1 MLNDSEGNAKRTMLI
16 GTALLTTLESLSA
29 RTDFKDLCDIRNA
42 GLILAHLLVFA
53 QSMNSS
59 CRLNENGWKH
69 RVLEKADELNI
80 IVGGVPG
87 IEEVLAEIRNVGDN
101 GELEDTT
108 SEEDSSAGDSNAG
121 DPNAG
126 DPNEESSGEEWST
139 DSDFDDFDN
148 CLLCYK
154 PKPWVA
160 VLTLE
165 SLKVGI
171 VRKWRYFNW
180 VVEV

>member
-29 RTDFKDLCDIRNA
+29 RTGFKDLGDIRNA
-42 GLILAHLLVFA
+42 GLILAHFLVFA

-80 IVGGVPG
+80 IVGGVPR

-101 GELEDTT
+101 GELKDT
-108 SEEDSSAGDSNAG
+108 SEEDLSGKASS
-121 DPNAG
+121 
-126 DPNEESSGEEWST
+126 EEWTT
-139 DSDFDDFDN
+139 DSDSEGFDN
-148 CLLCYK
+148 CLLSYK
-154 PKPWVA
+154 SKPWVG

-165 SLKVGI
+165 SLKAGT
-171 VRKWRYFNW
+171 VRKWGYINW
-180 VVEV
+180 PVEV

>member
-1 MLNDSEGNAKRTMLI
+1 MLI

-29 RTDFKDLCDIRNA
+29 TTDVKDLCDICNA

-101 GELEDTT
+101 GELKDTT
-108 SEEDSSAGDSNAG
+108 SKEDSSGKDLNEGDSNAG
-121 DPNAG
+121 DSN
-126 DPNEESSGEEWST
+126 EEWST

-165 SLKVGI
+165 SLKAGI

>member
-16 GTALLTTLESLSA
+16 GTALLMTLESLSA
-29 RTDFKDLCDIRNA
+29 RTDFKDLGDIRNA
-42 GLILAHLLVFA
+42 GLILAHFLVFA

-69 RVLEKADELNI
+69 RVLEIADELNI

-101 GELEDTT
+101 GELKDTT
-108 SEEDSSAGDSNAG
+108 SEEDLNGED
-121 DPNAG
+121 
-126 DPNEESSGEEWST
+126 SSGKASSEDWTT
-139 DSDFDDFDN
+139 DSDSAGFDN

-154 PKPWVA
+154 SKPWVG

-165 SLKVGI
+165 SLKAGT
-171 VRKWRYFNW
+171 VRKWGYFNW
-180 VVEV
+180 PVEV

>member
-16 GTALLTTLESLSA
+16 GTALLTTLEILSA
-29 RTDFKDLCDIRNA
+29 RTDSKDLCDIRNT
-42 GLILAHLLVFA
+42 GLILAHFLVFA
-53 QSMNSS
+53 QSMDSL

-80 IVGGVPG
+80 IIGGVSR
-87 IEEVLAEIRNVGDN
+87 IEEVLAEIRNEGDN
-101 GELEDTT
+101 GELKDTM
-108 SEEDSSAGDSNAG
+108 SEEDSSGEASA
-121 DPNAG
+121 
-126 DPNEESSGEEWST
+126 EEWST
-139 DSDFDDFDN
+139 DSDSEDFDN

-154 PKPWVA
+154 SKPWVA

-165 SLKVGI
+165 SLNAGI
-171 VRKWRYFNW
+171 VRNWRYFNW